1 MELVSSKDR
10 VMNAAEIFA
19 SLSVGEHPQKLTAM
33 SMDGIAPGFKAI
45 QVNNTV
51 FQTIKHNNKKG
62 GQFIAHMF
70 NADTI
75 KNLPENIIEFIQHL
89 QRNEIGFGTI
99 MYRDDLFTSAF
110 EAAYE
115 QLKSFG
121 VKITIA
127 KHKTGIQ
134 FIAFVTLGDET
145 INLTGSTT

>member
-89 QRNEIGFGTI
+89 QRNEIGFGT
-99 MYRDDLFTSAF
+99 F

-121 VKITIA
+121 VKITVA